1 MREHFPTQ
9 DHSRYTDLMKSNLNL
24 NPEMLTAYGRAKQ
37 LERAYEKAF
46 ALLPETRSY
55 SDETNSVVVVLTT
68 PATVAQILL
77 DQDWRDYISD
87 EQLGTVISQT
97 VANGFTDMYMETAQY
112 LDKQEISSEPIE
124 EAEIEDMLARKK
136 DELLAAANYTL
147 PPRDNEV
154 FFSAIDETLSH
165 ADRLLKKLSGPEDAM
180 TECEADEHRH
190 IVVRGYG
197 TLHPEFILDAN
208 WISNAPT
215 ATILAKLDSLLR
227 KVQRTAGQQPSS
239 NPHTNNPE
247 DLAIQAIAAIN
258 RMKEQI

>member
-1 MREHFPTQ
+1 
-9 DHSRYTDLMKSNLNL
+9 
-24 NPEMLTAYGRAKQ
+24 
-37 LERAYEKAF
+37 
-46 ALLPETRSY
+46 
-55 SDETNSVVVVLTT
+55 
-68 PATVAQILL
+68 
-77 DQDWRDYISD
+77 
-87 EQLGTVISQT
+87 
-97 VANGFTDMYMETAQY
+97 MYMETAQY

-227 KVQRTAGQQPSS
+227 KAQRTTGQQPSS

>member
-1 MREHFPTQ
+1 M
-9 DHSRYTDLMKSNLNL
+9 YTNLMKSNPFL
-24 NPEMLTAYGRAKQ
+24 NPEMIAAYGRAKE
-37 LERAYEKAF
+37 LERVYDKAF
-46 ALLPETRSY
+46 ALLPENRSY
-55 SDETNSVVVVLTT
+55 SDETNSVVVVLAT
-68 PATVAQILL
+68 PATVSQILL
-77 DQDWRDYISD
+77 DQEWRDYISD
-87 EQLGTVISQT
+87 EQLDTVISQT
-97 VANGFTDMYMETAQY
+97 VANGFTDMYLETAQY
-112 LDKQEISSEPIE
+112 LDKQEINSDPID
-124 EAEIEDMLARKK
+124 EAEIEDMLSRKK

-197 TLHPEFILDAN
+197 TLHPEFVFDAN

-215 ATILAKLDSLLR
+215 ATILAKLHILLQ
-227 KVQRTAGQQPSS
+227 KAERTAKQQPSFNS
-239 NPHTNNPE
+239 HVNNPE